1 MAYKKEINAG
11 MIFKKRYCRKC
22 GARLIKN
29 PIRSVVQ
36 RGDPEYYKHNRM
48 GRGRMLDKT
57 IHVTEYNYKCPSCGS
72 IVEYDD
78 QLVIEQVQKKMKS
91 RTLSETELISE
102 MEWAQNRVSRNNK
115 ITFTVF
121 LSVLALFIIGIILLA
136 NGM

>member
-1 MAYKKEINAG
+1 MAYKREINAG

-22 GARLIKN
+22 GERLIKN

-57 IHVTEYNYKCPSCGS
+57 IHVTEYNYKCPSCGN

-102 MEWAQNRVSRNNK
+102 MEWAQNRVSRNKK
-115 ITFTVF
+115 ITFTIF
-121 LSVLALFIIGIILLA
+121 LSALAFFIIGIILLA